1 MWTRDNSFGHVPIV
15 FEFDL
20 ANVQSR
26 VYTKLSFNT
35 CLNFKPCISF
45 TSIKFQLELHIEMDT
60 KEEGTLVEV
69 LTPWKGH
76 YYRVLDTRYGA

>member
-1 MWTRDNSFGHVPIV
+1 
-15 FEFDL
+15 
-20 ANVQSR
+20 
-26 VYTKLSFNT
+26 
-35 CLNFKPCISF
+35 
-45 TSIKFQLELHIEMDT
+45 MDT